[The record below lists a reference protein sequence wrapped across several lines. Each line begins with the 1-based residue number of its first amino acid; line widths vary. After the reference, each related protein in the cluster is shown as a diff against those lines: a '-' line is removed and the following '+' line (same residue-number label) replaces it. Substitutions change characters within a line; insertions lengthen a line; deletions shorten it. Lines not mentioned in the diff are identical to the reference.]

1 MEPTEFLEKIYNES
15 MAVVGSDNEIK
26 SDLDST
32 IANHLLEIL
41 GRSESAKAV
50 ITVILTSSVYKKL
63 NPDQDIRKV
72 FKCWFRFLFNFCKV
86 KFGFLVSNYNYAFS
100 VLWQTKI

>member
-41 GRSESAKAV
+41 GRS
-50 ITVILTSSVYKKL
+50 
-63 NPDQDIRKV
+63 
-72 FKCWFRFLFNFCKV
+72 
-86 KFGFLVSNYNYAFS
+86 
-100 VLWQTKI
+100 

>member
-63 NPDQDIRKV
+63 NPDQDIRNHQKYSRLPRNCKRLDKFPKV
-72 FKCWFRFLFNFCKV
+72 LFTTSF
-86 KFGFLVSNYNYAFS
+86 
-100 VLWQTKI
+100 